1 MAAAFLISG
10 MQGGISP
17 KKSLGQNFLKDP
29 NTIRKIVSALQAL
42 PDDHVVEIG
51 PGIGALTDVLVEQ
64 YATFTAIELDQR
76 AVAFLLEKH
85 PDLDVRR
92 EDVLDVDW
100 AALVKGKGGPLHVI
114 GNLPYY
120 ITSQI
125 LFTLLDARP
134 HIREAVVMMQLEVA
148 ERLVAQPRTKEYGIL
163 SVAVQL
169 HTRPELLF
177 RVSPNVF
184 YPKPDVTSAVIRLTF
199 TKENGDEVV
208 DSAFLR
214 LVVREAFSQRRKTL
228 RNTLSRWTKDRGI
241 DLPNGWDRS
250 RAEEL
255 SPQDFVALAA
265 YLGQHERE
273 GLS

>member
-1 MAAAFLISG
+1 
-10 MQGGISP
+10 MQGSISP

-29 NTIRKIVSALQAL
+29 NTIRKIVSSLHAS
-42 PDDHVVEIG
+42 PEDHVVEIG
-51 PGIGALTDVLVEQ
+51 PGVGALTDLLIAQ
-64 YATFTAIELDQR
+64 YPKFTAIELDQR
-76 AVAFLLEKH
+76 AVAFLREKY

-92 EDVLDVDW
+92 EDVLAVDW
-100 AALVKGKGGPLHVI
+100 GALVKEKGGPLHII

-125 LFTLLDARP
+125 LFALLDART
-134 HIREAVVMMQLEVA
+134 HISEAVLMMQLEVA

-169 HTRPELLF
+169 NTRPELLF

-184 YPKPDVTSAVIRLTF
+184 YPKPDVTSAVIRLSF
-199 TKENGDEVV
+199 KEPDSDQDV
-208 DSAFLR
+208 DPAFLR

-228 RNTLSRWTKDRGI
+228 RNTLSRWTKDQGI
-241 DLPNGWDRS
+241 KLPNEWEQS

-255 SPQDFVALAA
+255 SPQDFVTLAA
-265 YLGQHERE
+265 HLGRRER
-273 GLS
+273 LS

>member
-1 MAAAFLISG
+1 
-10 MQGGISP
+10 MQGSISP

-29 NTIRKIVSALQAL
+29 NTIRKIVSALHAS
-42 PDDHVVEIG
+42 PEDHVVEIG
-51 PGIGALTDVLVEQ
+51 PGIGALTDELVKR
-64 YATFTAIELDQR
+64 YPAFTAIELDQR
-76 AVAFLLEKH
+76 AVDFLREKH

-92 EDVLDVDW
+92 QDVLEVDW
-100 AALVKGKGGPLHVI
+100 AALVEEKGGPLHVI

-125 LFTLLDARP
+125 LFALLDARP
-134 HIREAVVMMQLEVA
+134 HIHEAVLMMQLEVA
-148 ERLVAQPRTKEYGIL
+148 ERLVAQPKTKEYGIL

-169 HTRPELLF
+169 YTQPELLF

-184 YPKPDVTSAVIRLTF
+184 YPKPEVTSAVVRLTF
-199 TKENGDEVV
+199 TDANVDQVV
-208 DSAFLR
+208 DPSYLR

-241 DLPNGWDRS
+241 ELPNGWAQS

-255 SPQDFVALAA
+255 SPQDFITLAA
-265 YLGQHERE
+265 HLGRHERE
-273 GLS
+273 ELS